1 MIKNNAYNIY
11 DNFKMYRGNPK
22 QSTVWYPEE
31 SYSLRADLH
40 QNGVSGGARCYTGGA
55 YRDANQIVARQ
66 APKVISGLAKTLL
79 WSVLSAMGDT
89 DRKRAIKKAKGE
101 FERAVLDVDIRD
113 KGRKYLNALDEEIKN
128 RRRSHTSLFAV
139 PFNEYKEGED
149 YINLP

>member
-40 QNGVSGGARCYTGGA
+40 QNNASGGSRCYTGGA
-55 YRDANQIVARQ
+55 YRDVGQIVERQ
-66 APKVISGLAKTLL
+66 APRVVSGLAKTLL
-79 WSVLSAMGDT
+79 WSVLSAMSDT
-89 DRKRAIKKAKGE
+89 DRKRAIKKAE
-101 FERAVLDVDIRD
+101 SDFRRAVLDVDIRD
-113 KGRKYLNALDEEIKN
+113 QGRKYLNALESDIVR
-128 RRRSHTSLFAV
+128 RRRSHTSLFNV

-149 YINLP
+149 YIGLP